1 MDKLTINKT
10 ISKSQ
15 QKNFIQVAVGVVTNS
30 EGQILVAKRP
40 DHWLGGGF
48 WEFPGGKIEVN
59 EDPKT
64 ALKRELL
71 EEVGIVVEE
80 CTPLIKLIYDY
91 PERTIMLHA
100 WRVTLFSGQASGLEG
115 QEIGWQTPQSL
126 NEMNMLPANRAI
138 VVATQLPETY
148 LVAPDYENHSA
159 FLRDLSLTLS
169 SYPHKLLQF
178 RAKTKSKLD
187 YIYLARE
194 VLSLCHEK
202 AIRLILSHEDLSVM
216 SSVDADGIQLTS
228 WQISALNERPLPR
241 GKWVA
246 ASCRHHHEIV
256 KAEAIGADF
265 LVVGPV
271 HSALERSSPMGWH
284 AFKELVS
291 LANLPVYA
299 WGGLH
304 VKDLVMAKCCGA
316 QGIAAT
322 RTFWVRD

>member
-15 QKNFIQVAVGVVTNS
+15 QKNFVQVAVGVITNS

-40 DHWLGGGF
+40 AHWLGGGF

-71 EEVGIVVEE
+71 EEVGIVVEA

-115 QEIGWQTPQSL
+115 QEISWRMPQAL
-126 NEMNMLPANRAI
+126 NEINMLPANRAI

-148 LVAPDYENHSA
+148 LITPDYEDHNA
-159 FLRDLSLTLS
+159 FLRDLALTLS
-169 SYPHKLLQF
+169 SYPYKLLQF
-178 RAKTKSKLD
+178 QAKTKSTLD

-194 VLSLCHEK
+194 VLSLCREK
-202 AIRLILSHEDLSVM
+202 AIPLLLSHEDLSVM
-216 SSVDADGIQLTS
+216 SSVDADGMQLTS
-228 WQISALNERPLPR
+228 WQISALNKRPLPHC
-241 GKWVA
+241 KWVG
-246 ASCRHHHEIV
+246 ASCHHYHEIA

-265 LVVGPV
+265 LVIGPV
-271 HSALERSSPMGWH
+271 HSALGNSPPIGWG

-291 LANLPVYA
+291 VANLPVYA

-304 VKDLVMAKCCGA
+304 SKDLVMAKHCGA
-316 QGIAAT
+316 HGIAAT